1 MSLLE
6 RVYSFHQDVLQGR
19 YPNATSISEQF
30 EVSSAT
36 ARRDIAY
43 LRDRLLAPLEFDGS
57 RNGFYYTEEGFSL
70 PFAQSPKITLL
81 LGMLNRFG
89 REAGL
94 SSLPELQ
101 QLETKLSQILS
112 ADHAKLVDSL
122 YCEWIE
128 VESINTDVFS
138 TIVEAVVNRRAVTI
152 DYTTASSEVSSRCIE
167 PQRLCNYQGRWYL
180 LAHCRLRQGL
190 RMFHI
195 ARIRQAELTG
205 EKITIIPHLNENY
218 LSTSFGIFKGNTTE
232 IATIEFSGTA
242 AELVKHQHW
251 HRDQQIIPTD
261 NGVLLKLPISDDR
274 EITMKVLQYGSM
286 VRVLSPERLR
296 NKIAQEIRKMAGLYS
311 DSEIPAHY
319 PN

>member
-6 RVYSFHQDVLQGR
+6 RVYSFHQDILRGR
-19 YPNATSISEQF
+19 YPNATTISDQF
-30 EVSSAT
+30 EVSQAT

-43 LRDRLLAPLEFDGS
+43 LRDRLLAPLGFDS
-57 RNGFYYTEEGFSL
+57 ARNGFYYTEDDFSL
-70 PFAQSPKITLL
+70 PFTQSPKITLL

-101 QLETKLSQILS
+101 QLEAKLSQMLS
-112 ADHAKLVDSL
+112 TDHAKLVDSL

-128 VESINTDVFS
+128 VESIDTDVFS
-138 TIVEAVVNRRAVTI
+138 TIVEAVVNRQAVTI
-152 DYTTASSEVSSRCIE
+152 DYSTASSAVSSRCIE
-167 PQRLCNYQGRWYL
+167 PQRLCNYQGKWYL
-180 LAHCRLRQGL
+180 LAHCRLREGL

-195 ARIRQAELTG
+195 ARIRKAELTK
-205 EKITIIPHLNENY
+205 EKITFIPDLNENY
-218 LSTSFGIFKGNTTE
+218 LAPSFGIFKGKKTE
-232 IATIEFSGTA
+232 IAEIEFTGTA

-251 HRDQQIIPTD
+251 HRDQQVIQTE

-296 NKIAQEIRKMAGLYS
+296 NRIAREIREMAGLYT
-311 DSEIPAHY
+311 E
-319 PN
+319 N